1 MRENIY
7 YLKEK
12 KEIFEF
18 NYKTF
23 FSQISLFLFFYFFKP
38 TLNDLFKTGG
48 THKSSQFI
56 YLFVD
61 VLPYLPLPQKKAL
74 FFVLIKMNPSNVK
87 L

>member
-12 KEIFEF
+12 KKIFGF

-23 FSQISLFLFFYFFKP
+23 FSQISSDILFIFFKP

-61 VLPYLPLPQKKAL
+61 VLPYLPQPQKKTL